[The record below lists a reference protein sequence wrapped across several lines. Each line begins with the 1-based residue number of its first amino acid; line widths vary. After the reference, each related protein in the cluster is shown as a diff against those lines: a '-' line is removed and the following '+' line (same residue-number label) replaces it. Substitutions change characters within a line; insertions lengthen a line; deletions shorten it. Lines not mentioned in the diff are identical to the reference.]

1 MWYRALPAL
10 CLLAALAPL
19 PAKAQGGLTPALPF
33 LSGGAGAA
41 FEMYRFGDAQPT
53 GVDRISVY
61 TAPFAARTR
70 LVGAS
75 ALEVTGA
82 YASGRLT
89 RLDGSTTTLSG
100 FTDTQIS
107 LVLPVKEQVA
117 TVTVVAIVPTGKATM
132 SADEAIVAGV
142 VASELLPFR
151 VSSWGAGGAAGLSAA
166 VAHSLGAVGL
176 GASAAYVVGREFDL
190 VTPGE
195 FAYRPGNQL
204 RARIALDLSRGPA
217 GKGSLQVTYLH
228 SSEDRLSG
236 SNVFRPG
243 DRLQAVAS
251 YAFATG
257 WRGSGLAYAGLLH
270 RARGTYLIDLG
281 APPAALNLFLVGG
294 GLRVPVGASVL
305 MPSVDARVLRRADGT
320 GEGEIVGLGSAAEL
334 PIGAGLTLLPSVRGR
349 LGRALA
355 SPGATTGFTGVELS
369 LGARFGGGVR

>member
-10 CLLAALAPL
+10 SLLAALAPL
-19 PAKAQGGLTPALPF
+19 PAAAQSGFAPALPF

-41 FEMYRFGDAQPT
+41 FEMYRFGNARPT
-53 GVDRISVY
+53 GVDRIAVF
-61 TAPFAARTR
+61 TVPFAARTP

-75 ALEVTGA
+75 ALEVSGA

-89 RLDGSTTTLSG
+89 RLDGATTTLSG
-100 FTDTQIS
+100 FTDTQLS
-107 LVLPVKEQVA
+107 LTLPLKPQVA
-117 TVTVVAIVPTGKATM
+117 TVTAVAVVPTGRASM

-151 VSSWGAGGAAGLSAA
+151 VSSWGAGGAAGLSGAI
-166 VAHSLGAVGL
+166 AHSLGAVGI
-176 GASAAYVVGREFDL
+176 GVSAAYVVGREFDL

-204 RARIALDLSRGPA
+204 RARIALDLSRGAA

-236 SNVFRPG
+236 TNVFRPG
-243 DRLQAVAS
+243 DRVQAIAS

-257 WRGSGLAYAGLLH
+257 RQGSGLAYAGLLH
-270 RARGTYLIDLG
+270 RVRGTYLIDLG

-294 GLRVPVGASVL
+294 GFRLSAGAAVL
-305 MPSVDARVLRRADGT
+305 LPSVDARILRRADGT
-320 GEGEIVGLGSAAEL
+320 DEGEIVGLGSAAEL
-334 PIGAGLTLLPSVRGR
+334 PIGTGLTLLPSVRGR

-355 SPGATTGFTGVELS
+355 GPGASSDFSGVELS
-369 LGARFGGGVR
+369 LGVRFGGGVR